1 MSVDGLLPGDPR
13 HVGRYA
19 LTGRLGVGGQGIVYL
34 ANAPDGAQVALK
46 VINAEVGSDAR
57 RLFEREFAIL
67 RRVSSFCTAQV
78 LDADVTA
85 DPPYIVSEYVAGQS
99 LHAFI
104 AERGPLAGAEL
115 DRLAVATATALIA
128 IHRAGI
134 VHRDFKPQNVL
145 LGHDGPRVIDF
156 GIARVLQDGA
166 AVASA
171 RVGTP
176 RYMAPEQIQG
186 EEFGPAADI
195 FAWGA
200 TIVYAATG
208 RSPFEANTL
217 PAVLFRVLHE
227 PPDLGS
233 LPGHLRSL
241 VGRCLSKEPADRPTA
256 SELPL
261 SIMDLGAGP
270 QAEPRGAGRT
280 ATRARMKS
288 PRVWRRTML
297 ASGAIATAITL
308 AAGAVWLARGRET
321 TTVTESATAN
331 EPPGYSLAAA
341 GAART
346 AFEAWYSLD
355 YTDYDGGARRTLAL
369 LSGVAAQDY
378 QHLVANSK
386 NAVVGAKAKQTA
398 RATAAGIVW
407 ASPERVS
414 VIVTGL
420 SAITR
425 NGTSV
430 KSDDPLLFA
439 EMVPSDG
446 GWKMDYA
453 RTAPSGSAAPASAT
467 WPSTEIRGMVADAG
481 RCQTEAFINGP
492 RLEERPDFFGRCT
505 TGRAEQW
512 WRELAAVPDAQVPDW
527 WTWQYREIGTAF
539 ERFDG
544 PDAATLIHLGDSAK
558 APDHKVVAY
567 RLHLRRVDG
576 RWKLEDVTSPKDN
589 RSMFERRTK

>member
-1 MSVDGLLPGDPR
+1 MSVEGLLAGDPK

-19 LTGRLGVGGQGIVYL
+19 LTGRLGAGGQGIVYL

-99 LHAFI
+99 LHAFV
-104 AERGPLAGAEL
+104 AEHGPLTGAEL

-145 LGHDGPRVIDF
+145 LGRDGPRVIDF

-166 AVASA
+166 ALASA
-171 RVGTP
+171 QVGTP
-176 RYMAPEQIQG
+176 RYMAPEQIRG

-200 TIVYAATG
+200 TMVYAATG
-208 RSPFEANTL
+208 RSPFEAGSL
-217 PAVLFRVLHE
+217 PAVLYRVLNE

-233 LPGHLRSL
+233 LPGHLRLL
-241 VGRCLSKEPADRPTA
+241 VGRCLSKDPADRPTA
-256 SELPL
+256 AELPL
-261 SIMDLGAGP
+261 SIMDLGVGSP
-270 QAEPRGAGRT
+270 TEPRPAVRKST
-280 ATRARMKS
+280 RRAR
-288 PRVWRRTML
+288 RTIL
-297 ASGAIATAITL
+297 ASSAIATALIL
-308 AAGAVWLARGRET
+308 AGGALWWARGNVVKRPAT
-321 TTVTESATAN
+321 TGTESATTN
-331 EPPGYSLAAA
+331 EPPGYSQAAA

-355 YTDYDGGARRTLAL
+355 YTDYDAGERRTLTL
-369 LSGVAAQDY
+369 LSGTAAQDY

-386 NAVVGAKAKQTA
+386 NAVVAAKAKQTA
-398 RATAAGIVW
+398 RATAVGIVW
-407 ASPERVS
+407 ASPQRVS

-425 NGTSV
+425 NGTPT
-430 KSDDPLLFA
+430 KSEDPLLFA
-439 EMVPSDG
+439 EMVPAG
-446 GWKMDYA
+446 AGWKMDYA
-453 RTAPSGSAAPASAT
+453 RTTPSGSPAPADAA
-467 WPSTEIRGMVADAG
+467 WPTAQVRQMVTDAAH
-481 RCQTEAFINGP
+481 CQTEAFINGP
-492 RLEERPDFFGRCT
+492 RLEERPDFFDRCT

-512 WRELAAVPDAQVPDW
+512 WRELAAVPDAQVPTW

-544 PDAATLIHLGDSAK
+544 PDVATLIHLGDSAK
-558 APDHKVVAY
+558 APDHEVVAY
-567 RLHLRRVDG
+567 RLYLRRVDG

>member
-1 MSVDGLLPGDPR
+1 M
-13 HVGRYA
+13 
-19 LTGRLGVGGQGIVYL
+19 GRLGAGGQGVVYL

-46 VINAEVGSDAR
+46 VINADVGSDAR
-57 RLFEREFAIL
+57 RLFEREFAVL

-85 DPPYIVSEYVAGQS
+85 DPPYIVSEYVPGSS
-99 LHAFI
+99 LHAHV
-104 AERGPLAGAEL
+104 AEHGPLMGTEL

-134 VHRDFKPQNVL
+134 VHRDLKPQNVL

-166 AVASA
+166 ALASA
-171 RVGTP
+171 QVGTP
-176 RYMAPEQIQG
+176 RYMAPEQIRG

-200 TIVYAATG
+200 TIVHAATG
-208 RSPFEANTL
+208 RSPFEGGTL
-217 PAVLFRVLHE
+217 PAILYRVLHE
-227 PPDLGS
+227 PPDLTS
-233 LPGHLRSL
+233 LPAHLRPL
-241 VGRCLSKEPADRPTA
+241 VERCLSKDPADRPTA
-256 SELPL
+256 AELPL
-261 SIMDLGAGP
+261 SIMDVGVVP
-270 QAEPRGAGRT
+270 QTEPRRGRRLP
-280 ATRARMKS
+280 ARALKTSRKVMS
-288 PRVWRRTML
+288 
-297 ASGAIATAITL
+297 AAIAVAAAAALTAGVLWYAQDREEAKVTPPP
-308 AAGAVWLARGRET
+308 AAGG
-321 TTVTESATAN
+321 
-331 EPPGYSLAAA
+331 PPAYALAAA

-355 YTDYDGGARRTLAL
+355 HADYDDAARRTLAL

-378 QHLVANSK
+378 QHLIDNSRS
-386 NAVVGAKAKQTA
+386 AVVAAKAKQTA

-407 ASPERVS
+407 ASPQRVS
-414 VIVTGL
+414 IIVTGL

-425 NGTSV
+425 NGTPAEAS
-430 KSDDPLLFA
+430 DPLLFA
-439 EMVPSDG
+439 EMVPSGG

-453 RTAPSGSAAPASAT
+453 RTTSSGSTAPPGAA
-467 WPSTEIRGMVADAG
+467 WPTAQARQMVTDAA

-492 RLEERPDFFGRCT
+492 RLEERPDFFSRCT
-505 TGRAEQW
+505 TGRAERW
-512 WRELAAVPDAQVPDW
+512 WRELAALPDAQVPDW
-527 WTWQYREIGTAF
+527 WTWQYRDIGTAF

-544 PDAATLIHLGDSAK
+544 PDSATLIHLGDSAK
-558 APDHKVVAY
+558 APEHEVVGY

-589 RSMFERRTK
+589 RSLFQRRTK

>member
-1 MSVDGLLPGDPR
+1 M
-13 HVGRYA
+13 
-19 LTGRLGVGGQGIVYL
+19 TGRLGAGGQGIVYL

-57 RLFEREFAIL
+57 RLFEREFAVL
-67 RRVSSFCTAQV
+67 RRVSGFCTAQV

-104 AERGPLAGAEL
+104 AEHGPLTGAEL

-145 LGHDGPRVIDF
+145 LGRDGPRVIDF

-171 RVGTP
+171 HVGTP
-176 RYMAPEQIQG
+176 RYMAPEQIRG

-200 TIVYAATG
+200 TIVHAATG

-227 PPDLGS
+227 PPDLGA

-241 VGRCLSKEPADRPTA
+241 VGRCLSKDPADRPTA

-261 SIMDLGAGP
+261 SIMDLGVSP
-270 QAEPRGAGRT
+270 QAEPRRAGRG
-280 ATRARMKS
+280 AAGARTKP
-288 PRVWRRTML
+288 PRVRRRTIL
-297 ASGAIATAITL
+297 ASGAIVAALTL
-308 AAGAVWLARGRET
+308 TAGALWWARDTPHGT
-321 TTVTESATAN
+321 GKATTVTQSATTH
-331 EPPGYSLAAA
+331 EPPGYALAAA

-346 AFEAWYSLD
+346 IFETWYSLD

-378 QHLVANSK
+378 QHLIGNSK
-386 NAVVGAKAKQTA
+386 NAVVAAKAKQTA
-398 RATAAGIVW
+398 RATAVGIVW
-407 ASPERVS
+407 ASPQRVS

-425 NGTSV
+425 NGTPA

-439 EMVPSDG
+439 EMIPSG
-446 GWKMDYA
+446 EGWKMDYA
-453 RTAPSGSAAPASAT
+453 RTTPSGSAAPADAA
-467 WPSTEIRGMVADAG
+467 WPPAEVRGMVADAA
-481 RCQTEAFINGP
+481 RCQSEAFINGP
-492 RLEERPDFFGRCT
+492 RLEERPDFFDRCT
-505 TGRAEQW
+505 TGRAGQW
-512 WRELAAVPDAQVPDW
+512 WRELAAIPDDQVPDW
-527 WTWQYREIGTAF
+527 WTWQYRDIGTAF

-544 PDAATLIHLGDSAK
+544 PDVATLIHLGDSAR
-558 APDHKVVAY
+558 APDHNVVGY

-576 RWKLEDVTSPKDN
+576 QWKVEDVTSPKDN
-589 RSMFERRTK
+589 RSMFERRTQ

>member
-1 MSVDGLLPGDPR
+1 MSVEGLLPGDPK
-13 HVGRYA
+13 HVGRYV
-19 LTGRLGVGGQGIVYL
+19 LTGRLGAGGQGIVYL
-34 ANAPDGAQVALK
+34 AGAPDGAQVALK

-57 RLFEREFAIL
+57 RLFEREFAVL

-85 DPPYIVSEYVAGQS
+85 DPPYIVSEYVAGPS
-99 LHAFI
+99 LHAFV
-104 AERGPLAGAEL
+104 AEHGPLTGGEL

-145 LGHDGPRVIDF
+145 LGRDGPRVIDF

-166 AVASA
+166 ALASA
-171 RVGTP
+171 HVGTP
-176 RYMAPEQIQG
+176 RYMAPEQIRG
-186 EEFGPAADI
+186 EEFGPAADV

-208 RSPFEANTL
+208 RSPFEADTL

-227 PPDLGS
+227 PPDLGL

-241 VGRCLSKEPADRPTA
+241 VGRCLSKDPADRPTA

-261 SIMDLGAGP
+261 SIMDLGA
-270 QAEPRGAGRT
+270 QAEPRHTGRLP
-280 ATRARMKS
+280 TRTK
-288 PRVWRRTML
+288 PRRVRRRAML
-297 ASGAIATAITL
+297 ASGAIVTAIALTV
-308 AAGAVWLARGRET
+308 GAVWLARGKEP
-321 TTVTESATAN
+321 TTVTQTVTGD
-331 EPPGYSLAAA
+331 EPPGYAQAAA
-341 GAART
+341 GTART

-378 QHLVANSK
+378 QHLAGNSK
-386 NAVVGAKAKQTA
+386 NAVVAAKAKQTA

-407 ASPERVS
+407 ASPQRVS
-414 VIVTGL
+414 VIITGL
-420 SAITR
+420 STITR
-425 NGTSV
+425 NGTPAQSE
-430 KSDDPLLFA
+430 DPLLFA
-439 EMVPSDG
+439 EMVPSG
-446 GWKMDYA
+446 AGWKMDYA
-453 RTAPSGSAAPASAT
+453 RTTPSGSAVPADAA
-467 WPSTEIRGMVADAG
+467 WPSADVRRMVADAA

-492 RLEERPDFFGRCT
+492 RLEERPDFFDRCT

-544 PDAATLIHLGDSAK
+544 PDVATLIHLGDSAK
-558 APDHKVVAY
+558 APDHKVVGY

-576 RWKLEDVTSPKDN
+576 RWRLEDVTSPKDN

>member
-1 MSVDGLLPGDPR
+1 MSVEGLLAGDPK

-19 LTGRLGVGGQGIVYL
+19 LTGRLGAGGQGIVYL

-99 LHAFI
+99 LHAFV
-104 AERGPLAGAEL
+104 AEHGPLAGAEL

-145 LGHDGPRVIDF
+145 LGRDGPRVIDF

-171 RVGTP
+171 QVGTP
-176 RYMAPEQIQG
+176 RYMAPEQIRG

-200 TIVYAATG
+200 TMVYAATG
-208 RSPFEANTL
+208 RSPFEANSL
-217 PAVLFRVLHE
+217 PAVLYRVLNE
-227 PPDLGS
+227 PPDLGF

-241 VGRCLSKEPADRPTA
+241 VGRCLSKNPTDRPTA
-256 SELPL
+256 AELLL
-261 SIMDLGAGP
+261 SIMDLGIGP
-270 QAEPRGAGRT
+270 QTRTEPRPAVRKTTRWARRTILVSSAIVTALILAGGALWWARGNVEAP
-280 ATRARMKS
+280 ATR
-288 PRVWRRTML
+288 
-297 ASGAIATAITL
+297 
-308 AAGAVWLARGRET
+308 
-321 TTVTESATAN
+321 VTESATTN
-331 EPPGYSLAAA
+331 EPPGYAQVAA

-355 YTDYDGGARRTLAL
+355 YTDYDAAERRTLAL

-378 QHLVANSK
+378 QHLAANSK
-386 NAVVGAKAKQTA
+386 SAVVAAKAKQTA
-398 RATAAGIVW
+398 RATAVGIMW

-425 NGTSV
+425 NGTTAQ
-430 KSDDPLLFA
+430 SDDPLLFA
-439 EMVPSDG
+439 EMVPSG
-446 GWKMDYA
+446 AGWKMDYA
-453 RTAPSGSAAPASAT
+453 RTTPSGPAAPAGAA
-467 WPSTEIRGMVADAG
+467 WPTPEVRRMVTDAPH
-481 RCQTEAFINGP
+481 CQTEAFINGP
-492 RLEERPDFFGRCT
+492 RLEERPDFFDRCT

-512 WRELAAVPDAQVPDW
+512 WRELAAVPDAQVPAW

-544 PDAATLIHLGDSAK
+544 PDVATLIHLGDSAK
-558 APDHKVVAY
+558 APDHEVVAY